1 MSTCGN
7 LKDRVTDAIADVND
21 YLDRSYTITLDQV
34 DELIDLKDSLEETQ
48 LNLEEASRKLDEVE
62 SILYN
67 SEDVLSNADSMQQH
81 SLNRSTT

>member
-7 LKDRVTDAIADVND
+7 IKDRVTDAIAEVVTAMEQ
-21 YLDRSYTITLDQV
+21 SYTITLDQV
-34 DELIDLKDSLEETQ
+34 DDLVSLKDELEETQ
-48 LNLEEASRKLDEVE
+48 HNLDDASRKLDEIE

-67 SEDVLSNADSMQQH
+67 SEDVLSNADSMRQH